1 MSSKFNYVFN
11 KPCSLYMVIIMYQ
24 HNKQKRRIKGICLV
38 RSQGSLNLEDN
49 LQLLFTLSLRFF
61 HMDEVVIAFAKSGMK
76 TNRIKQIRDL
86 ATKQASSSIDN
97 HQVTKPSLSS
107 YNSNSTPSVKLK
119 QSHVIHL
126 MVGILL
132 FMFTKS

>member
-1 MSSKFNYVFN
+1 
-11 KPCSLYMVIIMYQ
+11 MYQ

-61 HMDEVVIAFAKSGMK
+61 HMDEVAKFVIAFAKSGMK

-97 HQVTKPSLSS
+97 RQVTKPSLSS
-107 YNSNSTPSVKLK
+107 Y
-119 QSHVIHL
+119 VI
-126 MVGILL
+126 L
-132 FMFTKS
+132 FK

>member
-1 MSSKFNYVFN
+1 MMECHRMILLHTLQCLVFLKEHLLICSFLSSTMSFFFLGKFNYVFN

-61 HMDEVVIAFAKSGMK
+61 HMDEVG
-76 TNRIKQIRDL
+76 
-86 ATKQASSSIDN
+86 
-97 HQVTKPSLSS
+97 
-107 YNSNSTPSVKLK
+107 
-119 QSHVIHL
+119 
-126 MVGILL
+126 
-132 FMFTKS
+132 